1 MTRLT
6 TGQLYIRAVRWVTF
20 LAAASVIT
28 EINITQPLLT
38 PNKALSTRLAFR
50 AHEPGQTQRR
60 GPQRTFP
67 SHHPAPS
74 IHPKAMSVNELPHL
88 KPKRAKICGFTA
100 GRRFFT
106 LPPRT
111 APLGAV
117 AAVAS
122 AQGGSAGGQG
132 GRPRRGRAEGRMKR
146 ERRSAGPAAAAAIL
160 PVGPSPDLE
169 LQERPGGVGHTQLL
183 SRQPALLRR
192 ASRSR
197 R

>member
-1 MTRLT
+1 
-6 TGQLYIRAVRWVTF
+6 
-20 LAAASVIT
+20 
-28 EINITQPLLT
+28 
-38 PNKALSTRLAFR
+38 
-50 AHEPGQTQRR
+50 
-60 GPQRTFP
+60 
-67 SHHPAPS
+67 
-74 IHPKAMSVNELPHL
+74 MSVNEMPHL

-106 LPPRT
+106 LPPR
-111 APLGAV
+111 ADPLGAV

-132 GRPRRGRAEGRMKR
+132 GRARRGRAEGRMKR
-146 ERRSAGPAAAAAIL
+146 ERRSAGPAAAAAAAIL